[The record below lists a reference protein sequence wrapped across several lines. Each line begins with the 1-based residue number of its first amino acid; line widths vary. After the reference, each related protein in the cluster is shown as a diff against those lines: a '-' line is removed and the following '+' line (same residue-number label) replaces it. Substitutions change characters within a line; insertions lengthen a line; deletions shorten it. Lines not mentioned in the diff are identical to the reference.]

1 MSFYP
6 AAIQKRLSRT
16 ENAGPVD
23 NACASGRAASF
34 LCGCPVEFA
43 VRLGEDGKTI
53 KAAAFKSKG
62 CGYMIAAADVLTEA
76 IKARQLGEL
85 HSLDH
90 DELYAAIESTLIPFP
105 AERRQCAEVC
115 IEALR
120 TTFANLRAKQIKEFA
135 GEKALVC
142 TCFGVLE
149 ETIAVLISESGLKTT
164 DEVAAICNAGSGCG
178 SCRMLIQ
185 EMLDAEQESRLNR

>member
-6 AAIQKRLSRT
+6 ATIHQRLKQRQNAGAI
-16 ENAGPVD
+16 ENAS
-23 NACASGRAASF
+23 ACGRSASF
-34 LCGCPVEFA
+34 LCGCSVGFS

-53 KAAAFKSKG
+53 ESASFNSNG
-62 CGYMIAAADVLTEA
+62 CGYMIAAADVLAGT
-76 IKARQLGEL
+76 ITGTRLSDL

-90 DELYAAIESTLIPFP
+90 DEVFGVVENALEPFP
-105 AERRQCAEVC
+105 TERRQCADVC

-120 TTFANLRAKQIKEFA
+120 ATFADLRATQIEEFA

-149 ETIAVLISESGLKTT
+149 ETIASHISERSLKTT
-164 DEVAAICNAGSGCG
+164 DEVAAICNAGDGCARAG
-178 SCRMLIQ
+178 C
-185 EMLDAEQESRLNR
+185 

>member
-6 AAIQKRLSRT
+6 AKIEQRLNRPHNAWAIES
-16 ENAGPVD
+16 
-23 NACASGRAASF
+23 ASAYGRSASF
-34 LCGCPVEFA
+34 LCGCSVGFA
-43 VRLGEDGKTI
+43 VRLGEDDKTI
-53 KAAAFKSKG
+53 EAAAFNSNG
-62 CGYMIAAADVLTEA
+62 CGYMVAAADVLAEMTSG
-76 IKARQLGEL
+76 KQLGDL

-90 DELYAAIESTLIPFP
+90 GELMAAVENKLIPFP
-105 AERRQCAEVC
+105 AERQQCADVC

-120 TTFANLRAKQIKEFA
+120 ATFVNLRAKRREEFA

-149 ETIAVLISESGLKTT
+149 ETIATHISDRSLETI
-164 DEVAAICNAGSGCG
+164 DQVVAICNAGSGCG

-185 EMLDAEQESRLNR
+185 EMLDTVQMSR

>member
-6 AAIQKRLSRT
+6 AKIQQRLDQPQSAGAI
-16 ENAGPVD
+16 ENAR
-23 NACASGRAASF
+23 ASGRSASF
-34 LCGCPVEFA
+34 LCGCSVGFA
-43 VRLGEDGKTI
+43 VRLGEEARSID
-53 KAAAFKSKG
+53 AASFNGNG
-62 CGYMIAAADVLTEA
+62 CGYMIAAADVLVET
-76 IKARQLGEL
+76 ISGKQLSEL

-90 DELYAAIESTLIPFP
+90 DELSAAVENALISFP
-105 AERRQCAEVC
+105 VERRQCADVC

-120 TTFANLRAKQIKEFA
+120 ATFADLRVKQIEEFE
-135 GEKALVC
+135 GEKALIC

-149 ETIAVLISESGLKTT
+149 ETIAAHISANSLNTT

-185 EMLDAEQESRLNR
+185 EMLDQSEQLI

>member
-6 AAIQKRLSRT
+6 ASIQEGLNQPQ
-16 ENAGPVD
+16 NAGQVD
-23 NACASGRAASF
+23 NASASGRSASF
-34 LCGCPVEFA
+34 LCGCSVGFEIK
-43 VRLGEDGKTI
+43 LGDDLKTI
-53 KAAAFKSKG
+53 ETSAFTSNG
-62 CGYMIAAADVLTEA
+62 CGYMVAAADALAVTISNKL
-76 IKARQLGEL
+76 LSEL

-90 DELYAAIESTLIPFP
+90 DELFADVENKLISFP
-105 AERRQCAEVC
+105 TARQQCVDVC

-120 TTFANLRAKQIKEFA
+120 ATFADLRAKQIEEFD

-149 ETIAVLISESGLKTT
+149 ETIAAHISENSLKTT
-164 DEVAAICNAGSGCG
+164 DDVAAICNAGSGCG

-185 EMLDAEQESRLNR
+185 EMVDNSQGSLLG